1 MKNFTTQSGDKKL
14 TEIVH
19 QLQAQSKALI
29 RLGNFKAERVRDRS
43 QSFCQGDFLCFR
55 QHSGLKCKN

>member
-43 QSFCQGDFLCFR
+43 QSFVREISSALD
-55 QHSGLKCKN
+55 ST

>member
-43 QSFCQGDFLCFR
+43 QSFVREISSAFDNTQD
-55 QHSGLKCKN
+55 

>member
-29 RLGNFKAERVRDRS
+29 RLGNLKQKESEIEVKV
-43 QSFCQGDFLCFR
+43 L
-55 QHSGLKCKN
+55 SGRFPLLSTALRTEM

>member
-19 QLQAQSKALI
+19 QLKAQSKALI
-29 RLGNFKAERVRDRS
+29 RLGNFKAERVRDRR
-43 QSFCQGDFLCFR
+43 QSL
-55 QHSGLKCKN
+55 SGRFPLLSTALRTEM

>member
-29 RLGNFKAERVRDRS
+29 RLGNFKVERVRDRS
-43 QSFCQGDFLCFR
+43 QSFVREISSAFDSTQD
-55 QHSGLKCKN
+55 

>member
-43 QSFCQGDFLCFR
+43 QSFFR
-55 QHSGLKCKN
+55 EISSAFDSTQD